1 MEGRKDGS
9 GGGREEGDKG
19 GFLHPRIHAILLCFF
34 PSTPTKG
41 VKTHGSAH
49 FFKHCQNEV

>member
-19 GFLHPRIHAILLCFF
+19 GFLHPRINAILLCFF